1 MVRATYM
8 TNDREA
14 QQAGLERADIRQRVL
29 QAVSRLPGRQR
40 RLLLLRELE
49 GLSYAQIGE
58 TMGISPSRVAKM
70 LHQARLGFRQA
81 YSSQV
86 ADGES
91 REKCRR
97 LGHLLSAF
105 YDGELVGLE
114 RRQVVEHLAECLDCR
129 RMQDKLASTSEL
141 LATLVPTPAPPG
153 LADRILARTIT
164 SGIPLAAGG
173 GTIWKLPF
181 MLLAGAGFIGA
192 VVAVVLFLWQEPQSS
207 SPVVLPL
214 AATPTATPTST
225 AVASATTKPSG
236 PPVLTPAVT
245 PFPPEMITPMP
256 SPFAPAT
263 AVPSPT
269 QEMTA
274 TDTPTPTPSPVPSPV
289 PTVVPTPSPTPAPT
303 PSPTP
308 SPTPVLG
315 PGGIQGSVICQGQ
328 PVAGVQVTASG
339 PFPQAGQA
347 WLGATGGDGTF
358 NTGLI
363 LDSGSY
369 VVTIISSGTGYD
381 NMPVTVPPGGYA
393 SVLAQCTR
401 IYSPGY

>member
-1 MVRATYM
+1 M
-8 TNDREA
+8 TNNSEA

-49 GLSYAQIGE
+49 GLSYAQLGE
-58 TMGISPSRVAKM
+58 TMDISPSKVAKM
-70 LHQARLGFRQA
+70 LHQARLGFQQA

-86 ADGES
+86 AGRES
-91 REKCRR
+91 RQKCRR
-97 LGHLLSAF
+97 PGHLLSAF
-105 YDGELVGLE
+105 YDGELLGLE

-129 RMQDKLASTSEL
+129 RILDKLASTSEL

-153 LADRILARTIT
+153 LADRILARTAT

-173 GTIWKLPF
+173 GTIWKLPL
-181 MLLAGAGFIGA
+181 MLLAGGGFIGA
-192 VVAVVLFLWQEPQSS
+192 VVAVVLFLWQDPQSS
-207 SPVVLPL
+207 SPLVLPL
-214 AATPTATPTST
+214 TTTPTATPTAS
-225 AVASATTKPSG
+225 AVPRATTKPSV

-245 PFPPEMITPMP
+245 PLLQETLTPAPTPRP
-256 SPFAPAT
+256 SAPAT

-269 QEMTA
+269 PEVTA
-274 TDTPTPTPSPVPSPV
+274 TDTPTPS
-289 PTVVPTPSPTPAPT
+289 

-308 SPTPVLG
+308 SPTPVVTPEPSPTPSPTPVPG

-328 PVAGVQVTASG
+328 AVAEAQVTVSG

-347 WLGATGGDGTF
+347 WLGVTGGDGTF
-358 NTGLI
+358 STGPI

-369 VVTIISSGTGYD
+369 VVTVISSGSSYD
-381 NMPVTVPPGGYA
+381 SMPVTVPPDGYA
-393 SVLAQCTR
+393 SVLAPCTL
-401 IYSPGY
+401 IYGPGYQGW